1 MVVLG
6 IILLLYGL
14 CKAFFGY
21 KLYKISLFFAGVL
34 IGVGIGIIAC
44 RGVITTVV
52 VSILLGILCGI
63 LSVVLM
69 RVGIFLQCFIYGVLA
84 IMIPTIVSTLIGLAN
99 VEGLISVGVSLIQT
113 GRTGIDFTSSLPL
126 ALVVGL
132 LAGVLGVIFTRILL
146 IVSTALIG
154 GLVSGVGI
162 CLLILQMNVVVVGI
176 TGLTIMILG
185 IVIQPK
191 TNKKKDKKNTIN
203 EEKRYETVG

>member
-69 RVGIFLQCFIYGVLA
+69 RVVYFFNAYLRS
-84 IMIPTIVSTLIGLAN
+84 VS
-99 VEGLISVGVSLIQT
+99 
-113 GRTGIDFTSSLPL
+113 
-126 ALVVGL
+126 
-132 LAGVLGVIFTRILL
+132 
-146 IVSTALIG
+146 
-154 GLVSGVGI
+154 
-162 CLLILQMNVVVVGI
+162 
-176 TGLTIMILG
+176 
-185 IVIQPK
+185 
-191 TNKKKDKKNTIN
+191 
-203 EEKRYETVG
+203 